1 MEVAC
6 VCVTLEGKKRNDH
19 ESSREA
25 DINKAQVS
33 FNWSK
38 RTIREEV
45 IPQKS
50 EHPPMLV
57 LKLNGKVIAT

>member
-45 IPQKS
+45 IP
-50 EHPPMLV
+50 HPPMLV